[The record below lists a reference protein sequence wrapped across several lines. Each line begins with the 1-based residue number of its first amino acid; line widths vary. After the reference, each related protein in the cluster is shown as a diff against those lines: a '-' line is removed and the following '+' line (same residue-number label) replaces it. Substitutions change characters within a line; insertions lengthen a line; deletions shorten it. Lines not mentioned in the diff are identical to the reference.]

1 MIRFLNDN
9 LVKMGEIGDATIE
22 HLQGHNPSKSIP
34 SFSAGESEL
43 KPKSSSTKAIPG
55 AEQLQREFRRLK
67 LSYETVKCAGLQSH
81 HSYFNPFQSWPGH
94 EHVQTANQKAE
105 NNLQYATIFIL
116 IVLTPVKDSSNNF
129 PSSATIMWGEKKSIF
144 LQRENMR

>member
-9 LVKMGEIGDATIE
+9 LVKMGEIGDATMK

-67 LSYETVKCAGLQSH
+67 LSYETVKCAGCNHTTRIST
-81 HSYFNPFQSWPGH
+81 PFKAGQGMSMSRQ
-94 EHVQTANQKAE
+94 QTKRLKIIYSMQ
-105 NNLQYATIFIL
+105 
-116 IVLTPVKDSSNNF
+116 P
-129 PSSATIMWGEKKSIF
+129 F
-144 LQRENMR
+144 LF